1 MFEGLQTDAAQMTMA
16 PGPVVEDYN
25 VIEDIAPSQRAGV
38 GDPFS
43 DTLLF

>member
-25 VIEDIAPSQRAGV
+25 VIEDIGPSQRAGFV
-38 GDPFS
+38 DPFS
-43 DTLLF
+43 DTLFF